1 MDSDLYLEDNVSKKP
16 ALDLLQNMGYT
27 YLTSEECTLQ
37 RGGKYQVL
45 LKGILRNQLRKIN
58 RFEFGGIEQEFSSA
72 NIERAMEDLDEPLT
86 DGLIKT
92 SEKIYDAIMLG
103 KSYQET
109 VGVGKVLSFDLKYID
124 WDNFENNVFHVTEEY
139 VVTSYDGEHTVR
151 PDIVLFVNGILFA
164 VIECKAPHI
173 SVEQGIE
180 QMIRNQQDE
189 YIPQLFKYIQIVMST
204 NKNSVKYAT
213 TGTGKKYWSV
223 WKEED
228 KEFLEAAKT
237 KYIEDRVP
245 TVQDENIMSLL
256 SIERLK
262 ELTKYFVLY
271 DANIKKICRYQQ
283 YFAIKEII
291 KTINTNNVEGNRQ
304 SGVIWHTQGSGKSLT
319 MVMLAKYI
327 LLEMARFEPKVVIVT
342 DRKELDKQIA
352 KTFTHT
358 RCKPA
363 RATSGKNLIDLI
375 NKGKVDI
382 ITTIINKFNTVESS
396 GLKNLSRD
404 VFVLVDES
412 HRSNYGELATKMRV
426 VFPNACYIGFTG
438 TPLMKSEKNT
448 MTKFG
453 KLIHKY
459 TIKEGV
465 DDRAIVP
472 LIYENGNKKMRNL
485 C

>member
-151 PDIVLFVNGILFA
+151 PDIVLFVNGIPFA

-180 QMIRNQQDE
+180 QMIRNQQD
-189 YIPQLFKYIQIVMST
+189 
-204 NKNSVKYAT
+204 
-213 TGTGKKYWSV
+213 
-223 WKEED
+223 
-228 KEFLEAAKT
+228 
-237 KYIEDRVP
+237 
-245 TVQDENIMSLL
+245 
-256 SIERLK
+256 
-262 ELTKYFVLY
+262 
-271 DANIKKICRYQQ
+271 
-283 YFAIKEII
+283 
-291 KTINTNNVEGNRQ
+291 
-304 SGVIWHTQGSGKSLT
+304 
-319 MVMLAKYI
+319 
-327 LLEMARFEPKVVIVT
+327 
-342 DRKELDKQIA
+342 
-352 KTFTHT
+352 
-358 RCKPA
+358 
-363 RATSGKNLIDLI
+363 
-375 NKGKVDI
+375 
-382 ITTIINKFNTVESS
+382 
-396 GLKNLSRD
+396 
-404 VFVLVDES
+404 
-412 HRSNYGELATKMRV
+412 SN
-426 VFPNACYIGFTG
+426 CY
-438 TPLMKSEKNT
+438 
-448 MTKFG
+448 
-453 KLIHKY
+453 
-459 TIKEGV
+459 V
-465 DDRAIVP
+465 
-472 LIYENGNKKMRNL
+472 YE
-485 C
+485 